1 MNIINNDISI
11 RRKLMRIAN
20 SDNTGLLNSIPMQNT
35 ISEPQLK
42 SVTNY
47 NKDVQIINSNL
58 NNIDVIH
65 DVIKPYK
72 STSYINDDHNQ
83 YTDILSLYSDATI
96 NNTKVYMINN
106 IAPPQTVNIN
116 KDDLVI
122 ASAIRINK
130 SAVKLSSDIPI
141 NVGSVNK
148 IKVESKR
155 SNMKTLSTFVEAPIL
170 NINIIIDNDESIKLQ
185 KYVLFNF
192 YTVNPNI
199 LDETYFYFKSVS
211 NINKLYKHSPWSP
224 IDTIATSS
232 DLNNSLTSGLYYFNN
247 GDQPDGYLINLI
259 YYSSL
264 NEFYLDNTPC
274 IQITDKIQ
282 VYTNDNGL
290 GNNYILKAKNTV
302 LDVTDTTFAKAELI
316 KSNTRLLIGI
326 TKNIK
331 LYEINTSG
339 IAICPTSTDNVYK
352 IQVDRILR
360 LCYASLNS
368 ILTTYTDSIYIYD
381 SNSLN
386 SSYQTLLHNTPNGI
400 EEIPNGY
407 YMIGANATLNDN
419 VIQINGANISMYQRL
434 LPFVNGKINYT
445 DFGITCLS
453 TNTDKE
459 YQNYLKLSNGTIFF
473 ADEKTTSPISQTFTI
488 PTNFNSFTTLVD
500 RAIQLDSVVNVSN
513 TYYIGT
519 NCILYNLF
527 DDSIDTSLN
536 GVFIINNIYD
546 DIDKYYEINNQT
558 GAINLYNGL
567 VYTKT
572 GIYNNILNGIATPL
586 SSGVYID
593 NNNKVISVGINGIWN
608 FSDSDLANKY
618 IKINTL
624 NDSFIIR
631 KLVYQSSKDIYLLH
645 TPDDHTKTR
654 SLVNIEGK
662 LYKIVTFNHPV
673 VLVTNK
679 YVKDS
684 DNIKLYLSDKITGEL
699 ISVDDGLYSWVIHDK
714 NIIYQI
720 NNGYIYWIKDESNF
734 NYFDTITIKYPLF
747 IEKLLNGNFGKLYEY
762 NSIFGSL
769 LPLKIGQYFLMN
781 IKENNVIS
789 SLLSFDS
796 PYIPVNNRDTFNI
809 YYKITNEYNA
819 PVSDKII
826 VNSSRTFIL
835 NENGCSNSEISST
848 SLYIIKPDSTLEYW
862 DGENHITS
870 GPYVQN
876 KVYIGY
882 DDKLSRTCMDNN
894 KRCYIIT
901 EKYWVKHIDTT
912 YNLYIDSIPYTPIE
926 GTIISV
932 NSNNKNKRYMA
943 ENGLKIYSID
953 KYGNKKW
960 FSLVTRDS
968 LSDSVNIIPYYFKP
982 PQVSYKCFT
991 QVHNLNVQN
1000 TITVNIIL
1008 TNSDEHIIAP
1018 VDPIVDSGIYY
1029 YNITENKLYKENN
1042 GLWTTIF
1049 NPEYFIRAD
1058 GKLYIS
1064 TDNNDN
1070 VYTESK
1076 FIKTPLNLY
1085 RMSNFET
1092 TGLGTEI
1099 SQIGSTTWCYDLSNN
1114 KLYYG
1119 NIEIKITINIT
1130 VILTELDECVVPPTN
1145 PIFDSGIY
1153 YYNTTDN
1160 KLYREFNGLWT
1171 SIFPSIYF
1179 IRADGKIYVS
1189 ESNSNAKTY
1198 VGVLNSLV
1206 KLENNGIVCIITSV
1220 GIDGLASSG
1229 LGATIVEKYKSSLFL
1244 ISDKL
1249 YTITTNTPIGIN
1261 TQPNNWIQLSTGVIK
1276 VCPNNVV
1283 LANSQIAWST
1293 NSITYDLQNNT
1304 GLFRFSNF
1312 YVLLKQ
1318 SDNTIYTIKQSKNL
1332 SSEQYYNEVLVID
1345 GMVQDEF
1352 APRGTVIYT
1361 DSGVFIR
1368 SGYSTTQ
1375 INSGINDIARDSWYN
1390 GLIQ

>member
-1 MNIINNDISI
+1 MNNINNDISM

-20 SDNTGLLNSIPMQNT
+20 SNNTDLLKS
-35 ISEPQLK
+35 ISEPELK
-42 SVTNY
+42 SVANY
-47 NKDVQIINSNL
+47 NSNL
-58 NNIDVIH
+58 NNIDVIL

-72 STSYINDDHNQ
+72 STSYFNDDHTQ

-96 NNTKVYMINN
+96 NNTQVYMINN
-106 IAPPQTVNIN
+106 IVPPQTVNIN
-116 KDDLVI
+116 KDDLVL

-130 SAVKLSSDIPI
+130 TAVKLSSDTPI
-141 NVGSVNK
+141 NISSVNK
-148 IKVESKR
+148 IKIESKR

-170 NINIIIDNDESIKLQ
+170 NINIIIDNDVSTKLQ

-199 LDETYFYFKSVS
+199 SDETYFYFKIVS

-247 GDQPDGYLINLI
+247 GEQTDGYLINLI

-264 NEFYLDNTPC
+264 NEFYLDNVPC
-274 IQITDKIQ
+274 NQIIDKIQ
-282 VYTNDNGL
+282 LYTNDDGL

-302 LDVTDTTFAKAELI
+302 LDVDEFDKTFAKAELI
-316 KSNTRLLIGI
+316 KSNTQILVGI

-331 LYEINTSG
+331 LYEIDTSG
-339 IAICPTSTDNVYK
+339 IAICPTSTDNIYK
-352 IQVDRILR
+352 IQVDGILR
-360 LCYASLNS
+360 LCYASLKS
-368 ILTTYTDSIYIYD
+368 TLTTYTDSVYIYD

-386 SSYQTLLHNTPNGI
+386 SSYQKLLHNSSNGI
-400 EEIPNGY
+400 EEIQNGY
-407 YMIGANATLNDN
+407 YMIDANATLNDN

-434 LPFVNGKINYT
+434 LPFVNGKINYV
-445 DFGITCLS
+445 DFGITYSS

-459 YQNYLKLSNGTIFF
+459 YNNYLKLSKGTIFF
-473 ADEKTTSPISQTFTI
+473 LNEKSNNITSSTISQTFTI
-488 PTNFNSFTTLVD
+488 PTSFNSFTSLVD
-500 RAIQLDSVVNVSN
+500 RAIQLDTEINVSN
-513 TYYIGT
+513 IYYIGT
-519 NCILYNLF
+519 NGILYNLF

-536 GVFIINNIYD
+536 GVFIINSIYD

-567 VYTKT
+567 VYTNA

-593 NNNKVISVGINGIWN
+593 NNNRVISVGMNGIWN
-608 FSDSDLANKY
+608 FPDSDLDNKY

-624 NDSFIIR
+624 NDNFIIR
-631 KLVYQSSKDIYLLH
+631 KLVYQSPKNIYLLH
-645 TPDDHTKTR
+645 IPDDYTKTGTH
-654 SLVNIEGK
+654 VNIEGK

-679 YVKDS
+679 YVKDIV
-684 DNIKLYLSDKITGEL
+684 NNKLYLSDKITGEL
-699 ISVDDGLYSWVIHDK
+699 INVDDGLYSWVIQDK

-720 NNGYIYWIKDESNF
+720 NNGNIYWIKDESNF
-734 NYFDTITIKYPLF
+734 NYFNTITIKYPLF
-747 IEKLLNGNFGKLYEY
+747 IEKLLNGKFGKLYEY
-762 NSIFGSL
+762 NSIYGSL
-769 LPLKIGQYFLMN
+769 SPLKTGQYFLMN
-781 IKENNVIS
+781 IKENNIIS

-796 PYIPVNNRDTFNI
+796 PFIPVNNRDFFNI

-826 VNSSRTFIL
+826 VNLSRTFIL
-835 NENGCSNSEISST
+835 NENGCSNYDISLT
-848 SLYIIKPDSTLEYW
+848 PLYIIKPDSRLEYW
-862 DGENHITS
+862 DGENHIIS

-882 DDKLSRTCMDNN
+882 DDKLSRTFMVNN
-894 KRCYIIT
+894 NRCDIIIG
-901 EKYWVKHIDTT
+901 KYWVKHIDTT
-912 YNLYIDSIPYTPIE
+912 YNLYIDSIPYTPTE
-926 GTIISV
+926 ATIISV
-932 NSNNKNKRYMA
+932 NSNNKNKRFMA
-943 ENGLKIYSID
+943 ENGLKIYSVD
-953 KYGNKKW
+953 KSGNKKW
-960 FSLVTRDS
+960 SSLVTRES
-968 LSDSVNIIPYYFKP
+968 LNESVNIIPYYFKP
-982 PQVSYKCFT
+982 SQVSYKCFA

-1008 TNSDEHIIAP
+1008 TNSDEHIDAP
-1018 VDPIVDSGIYY
+1018 ENPIVASGVYY
-1029 YNITENKLYKENN
+1029 YNITENKLYKEYN
-1042 GLWTTIF
+1042 GLWTTMF
-1049 NPEYFIRAD
+1049 NSEYFIRAD
-1058 GKLYIS
+1058 GKLYNS
-1064 TDNNDN
+1064 TDNYNN

-1085 RMSNFET
+1085 RMSNIKT
-1092 TGLGTEI
+1092 IGLGTEI
-1099 SQIGSTTWCYDLSNN
+1099 LQIDSTTLCYDLSNN

-1119 NIEIKITINIT
+1119 NTEIKITINIT
-1130 VILTELDECVVPPTN
+1130 TILTELDECVVPPTN

-1160 KLYREFNGLWT
+1160 KLYKEINGLWT

-1206 KLENNGIVCIITSV
+1206 QLENNGIVGIITSV
-1220 GIDGLASSG
+1220 GIDGIASSG
-1229 LGATIVEKYKSSLFL
+1229 LGATIVEKYKSPLFL
-1244 ISDKL
+1244 IRDKL

-1261 TQPNNWIQLSTGVIK
+1261 TQPNDWIQLSSGIIK

-1283 LANSQIAWST
+1283 LADSPIIWSA
-1293 NSITYDLQNNT
+1293 NPITYDLQNST
-1304 GLFRFSNF
+1304 GLFRFSGLF
-1312 YVLLKQ
+1312 VLLKQ
-1318 SDNTIYTIKQSKNL
+1318 SNNTIYTIKQSKKL
-1332 SSEQYYNEVLVID
+1332 SPEQYYNEVLVID
-1345 GMVQDEF
+1345 GIVQDDC

-1361 DSGVFIR
+1361 DAGVFIR

-1375 INSGINDIARDSWYN
+1375 IKSGINDIAIDSWYN